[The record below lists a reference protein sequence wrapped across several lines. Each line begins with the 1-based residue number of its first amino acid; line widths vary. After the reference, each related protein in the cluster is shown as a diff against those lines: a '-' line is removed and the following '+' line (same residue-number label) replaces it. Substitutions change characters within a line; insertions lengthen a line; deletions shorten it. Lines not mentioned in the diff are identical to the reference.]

1 MAVTMKT
8 EGVEEISRMLNQLGE
23 KAQAVASKALYDGA
37 GIMAKEIANRV
48 HGIDT
53 APFKYASGGETR
65 MPSPEEKAVVESAG
79 AVGIAKFDKNGS
91 EVQTSVGYSRS
102 GYAMMVGKR
111 VPIPLIAN
119 SINSG
124 TSFMQ
129 KQPFIRKA
137 VAGGGPKASEAMRG
151 KIEEE
156 IGKITK
162 GG

>member
-37 GIMAKEIANRV
+37 GIMAKEIASRV

-91 EVQTSVGYSRS
+91 EVQTSVGYNRS

-111 VPIPLIAN
+111 VPVPLIAN

-124 TSFMQ
+124 TSFMR
-129 KQPFIRKA
+129 KQPFIRNAVNNGKA
-137 VAGGGPKASEAMRG
+137 KASEAIVARC
-151 KIEEE
+151 EEE
-156 IGKITK
+156 FNRLINS
-162 GG
+162 